1 MRVLVAVLLA
11 ALALWAGYWFV
22 GQRQIETR
30 LAAALAEGASGGLVL
45 TQAGIEV
52 AGFPSRFDLTIT
64 EPALSDPARGW
75 GASAEFAQV
84 LAMTWKPWHLIGVL
98 PGTVSLHTP
107 GGPLALNSTRFRAS
121 LTYAPS
127 ADLPLEAAIVEVD
140 APALLGQDGAIVAAE
155 RLVLA
160 LRREARAEPA
170 YRLGLQI
177 AALAGRAQAAP
188 ADARLDAV
196 IVTTAPLDRRALA
209 APPEIAAIE
218 LTALSIDWGA
228 IRLTGEGRI
237 APSALG
243 LAEGEVALRLTGWR
257 DLPSALSAAGLLP
270 TGPAEALRR
279 AREAVAQDQGN
290 PEALTLP
297 LRFQGGLTLLGGQVL
312 GPAPGMAQRQ

>member
-11 ALALWAGYWFV
+11 ALALWAGYWFF

-30 LAAALAEGASGGLVL
+30 LAAALEQGAGGGLVL
-45 TQAGIEV
+45 TQSGIEV

-64 EPALSDPARGW
+64 APALSDPARGW
-75 GASAEFAQV
+75 GVSADFAQV

-98 PGTVSLHTP
+98 PNSVTLRTP
-107 GGPLALNSTRFRAS
+107 GGELELQSTRFLSS
-121 LTYAPS
+121 LTYGPS
-127 ADLPLEAAIVEVD
+127 ADLPFEAAIVEVD
-140 APALLGQDGAIVAAE
+140 APALLGQGGALIGAE

-177 AALAGRAQAAP
+177 LALAGGAQAAP

-196 IVTTAPLDRRALA
+196 IVTTAPLDRRALET
-209 APPEIAAIE
+209 PPEIAALE
-218 LTALSIDWGA
+218 LSALSIDWGA

-243 LAEGEVALRLTGWR
+243 HAEGEIALRLTGWR
-257 DLPSALSAAGLLP
+257 ELPPALSAAGLLP
-270 TGPAEALRR
+270 TGLAEALRR
-279 AREAVAQDQGN
+279 ALEGVAQDQGN
-290 PEALTLP
+290 PEVLALP
-297 LRFQGGLTLLGGQVL
+297 LRFQDGLALLGGQVL
-312 GPAPGMAQRQ
+312 GPAPRMVQRQ

>member
-11 ALALWAGYWFV
+11 ALALWAGYWFF

-30 LAAALAEGASGGLVL
+30 LAAAMEQGAGGGLVL
-45 TQAGIEV
+45 KQSGIEV

-75 GASAEFAQV
+75 GISADFAQV

-98 PGTVSLHTP
+98 PNSVTLRTP
-107 GGPLALNSTRFRAS
+107 GGELDLQSTRFLSS
-121 LTYAPS
+121 LTYGPS
-127 ADLPLEAAIVEVD
+127 ADLPFEAAIVEVD
-140 APALLGQDGAIVAAE
+140 APALLGQGGALIGAE

-177 AALAGRAQAAP
+177 LGLAGGAQAAP

-196 IVTTAPLDRRALA
+196 IVTTAPLDRRALET
-209 APPEIAAIE
+209 PPGIAALE
-218 LTALSIDWGA
+218 LSALSIDWGA

-243 LAEGEVALRLTGWR
+243 HAEGEIALRLTGWR
-257 DLPSALSAAGLLP
+257 ELPPALSAAGFLP
-270 TGPAEALRR
+270 TGLAEALRR
-279 AREAVAQDQGN
+279 ALEGVAQDQGN
-290 PEALTLP
+290 PEVLALP
-297 LRFQGGLTLLGGQVL
+297 LRLQDGLALLGGQVL
-312 GPAPGMAQRQ
+312 GPAPRMDQRQ

>member
-30 LAAALAEGASGGLVL
+30 LAAALEQGGGGGLVL
-45 TQAGIEV
+45 TQSGIEV

-64 EPALSDPARGW
+64 EPALSVPATGW
-75 GASAEFAQV
+75 GVSAEFAQV

-98 PGTVSLHTP
+98 PNRVTLHTP
-107 GGPLALNSTRFRAS
+107 AGPLELASTRFRAS

-140 APALLGQDGAIVAAE
+140 APALSGQGGTLVVAE

-160 LRREARAEPA
+160 LRREVRAEPA
-170 YRLGLQI
+170 YRLGLHI
-177 AALAGRAQAAP
+177 LALAGGALAGP
-188 ADARLDAV
+188 ADARIDAV
-196 IVTTAPLDRRALA
+196 IVTTAPLDRQALA
-209 APPEIAAIE
+209 APPEIEAIE
-218 LTALSIDWGA
+218 LSALSVGWGA
-228 IRLTGEGRI
+228 VRLTGEGRI

-243 LAEGEVALRLTGWR
+243 HAEGEIALRLTGWR
-257 DLPSALSAAGLLP
+257 ELPPALSAAGLLP

-279 AREAVAQDQGN
+279 ALEGVAQDQGN
-290 PEALTLP
+290 PEVLTLP

-312 GPAPGMAQRQ
+312 GPAPGMVQRQ

>member
-11 ALALWAGYWFV
+11 ALALWAGYWFF

-30 LAAALAEGASGGLVL
+30 LAAALEQGAGGGLVL
-45 TQAGIEV
+45 TQSGIEV

-64 EPALSDPARGW
+64 APALSDPARGW
-75 GASAEFAQV
+75 GVSADFAQV

-98 PGTVSLHTP
+98 PNSVTLRTP
-107 GGPLALNSTRFRAS
+107 GGELDLQSTRFLSS
-121 LTYAPS
+121 LTYGPS
-127 ADLPLEAAIVEVD
+127 ADLPFEAAIVEVD
-140 APALLGQDGAIVAAE
+140 APALLGQGGALIGAE

-177 AALAGRAQAAP
+177 LALAGGAQAAP

-196 IVTTAPLDRRALA
+196 IVTTAPLDRRALET
-209 APPEIAAIE
+209 PPEIAALE
-218 LTALSIDWGA
+218 LSALSIDWGA

-243 LAEGEVALRLTGWR
+243 HAEGEIALRLTGWR
-257 DLPSALSAAGLLP
+257 ELPPALSEAGLLP
-270 TGPAEALRR
+270 TGLAEALRR
-279 AREAVAQDQGN
+279 ALEGVAQDQGN
-290 PEALTLP
+290 PEVLALP
-297 LRFQGGLTLLGGQVL
+297 LRFQDGLALLGGQVL
-312 GPAPGMAQRQ
+312 GPAPRMVQRQ